1 MTRSPLLDRLGSSL
15 RRRRTDQALT
25 LRELAERAGVSERF
39 LGLLETGR
47 ANVSITHL
55 DDIARAL
62 GTSPG
67 TLLDETAGPR
77 GDEVSPR
84 QRTVVALLGLRGAGK
99 TTVGQRVALRLEVPF
114 IELDALVVER
124 AGLRL
129 AEIFELQG
137 TAYYRKLE
145 HDALEEA
152 LRGAGRAVLA
162 TGGGLVTDHATYALL
177 RREAHTVW
185 LRAKPEDHWNRVV
198 AQGDGR
204 PMANRTDAM
213 KELRAILRARR
224 ALYERADEALDT
236 STLGLERTVDRVVRI
251 ARRAFAAGSSEGTA
265 NL

>member
-1 MTRSPLLDRLGSSL
+1 VLEAH
-15 RRRRTDQALT
+15 ALT
-25 LRELAERAGVSERF
+25 PRSSFSELDVDAE
-39 LGLLETGR
+39 
-47 ANVSITHL
+47 
-55 DDIARAL
+55 
-62 GTSPG
+62 
-67 TLLDETAGPR
+67 
-77 GDEVSPR
+77 
-84 QRTVVALLGLRGAGK
+84 VVAVELESRGSRGGLA
-99 TTVGQRVALRLEVPF
+99 ASHLEVPF

-145 HDALEEA
+145 RDALEEA
-152 LRGAGRAVLA
+152 LRGPGRALLA

-177 RREAHTVW
+177 RRTTHTVW

-213 KELRAILRARR
+213 KELRGILRARR
-224 ALYERADEALDT
+224 ALYERADETLDT
-236 STLGLERTVDRVVRI
+236 SALGLERTVDRVVRL
-251 ARRAFAAGSSEGTA
+251 ARKAFSAGSSEGLP

>member
-1 MTRSPLLDRLGSSL
+1 M
-15 RRRRTDQALT
+15 
-25 LRELAERAGVSERF
+25 RELAERAGVSERF

-47 ANVSITHL
+47 ANVSVTHL

-62 GTSPG
+62 GTSPA
-67 TLLDETAGPR
+67 TLLEEGQDATRSEGTPH
-77 GDEVSPR
+77 
-84 QRTVVALLGLRGAGK
+84 RTRVALLGLRGAGK
-99 TTVGQRVALRLEVPF
+99 TTIGQRVALRLEVPF

-145 HDALEEA
+145 RDALEEA
-152 LRGAGRAVLA
+152 LRGPGRALLA

-177 RREAHTVW
+177 RRTTHTVW

-213 KELRAILRARR
+213 KELRGILRARR
-224 ALYERADEALDT
+224 ALYERADETLDT
-236 STLGLERTVDRVVRI
+236 SALGLERTVDRVVRL
-251 ARRAFAAGSSEGTA
+251 ARKAFSAGSSEGLA